1 MEMHETWFVIGS
13 SETLDD
19 QNLTVLLVSVPK
31 TAQPGDSFE
40 ITFLSRSVA
49 VDPSTALP
57 AYCTR
62 WDDDDPLI
70 HYQSADEFEG
80 FNGGITITEPE
91 PTEPEPTEP
100 EPTEPPVTEPTEPEL
115 YYTLGDVKVDGV
127 VNSKDAAI
135 VLQAAARIGTNLSH
149 GLTKAQY
156 AAADTNRD
164 GTINAQDASQIL
176 QYAAQTG
183 TGYNGSMEDY
193 LGY

>member
-40 ITFLSRSVA
+40 IKFLSRSVA

-62 WDDDDPLI
+62 WDDDGPLI

-80 FNGGITITEPE
+80 FNGGITI
-91 PTEPEPTEP
+91 TEP

-193 LGY
+193 LRY